1 MISSQT
7 ILDWQLILCASFLGV
22 PVVALIATASKKDIL
37 AINDFLNLKNP
48 LKVIANPNRAN
59 IFMKKSG
66 DDTEF
71 FEQLLGPIAALLKE
85 STLQY
90 PLTILY
96 IPLRWCGF
104 GFKYFERQLGN
115 QQYHL

>member
-1 MISSQT
+1 MILSISP
-7 ILDWQLILCASFLGV
+7 DGD
-22 PVVALIATASKKDIL
+22 SKSKQ
-37 AINDFLNLKNP
+37 AKHFYEK
-48 LKVIANPNRAN
+48 
-59 IFMKKSG
+59 IFYTG

-85 STLQY
+85 NTPQY

-115 QQYHL
+115 QQYHP